1 MGPISATPTLPLVLP
16 QGEGAPLTGKVG
28 AGAGIGPA
36 TGLGAGAAEK
46 VAGEGGELFSE
57 MLSAAAASANQRI
70 NQGQAAGEAFAAG
83 ASDDIHGTMLALS
96 QADIELKLVG
106 AVRNKVIDAFYELWR
121 MQI

>member
-1 MGPISATPTLPLVLP
+1 MAPITAATLPLVLP
-16 QGEGAPLTGKVG
+16 PGEAAPLTGKAANA
-28 AGAGIGPA
+28 AGA
-36 TGLGAGAAEK
+36 
-46 VAGEGGELFSE
+46 VAGEGGDMFGEL
-57 MLSAAAASANQRI
+57 LSAAAAAANQRI

-106 AVRNKVIDAFYELWR
+106 SVRNKVIDAFYELWR

>member
-28 AGAGIGPA
+28 EGAGIG
-36 TGLGAGAAEK
+36 AGAADK
-46 VAGEGGELFSE
+46 VAGEGGDLFGE
-57 MLSAAAASANQRI
+57 MLSAAAATANQRI

>member
-1 MGPISATPTLPLVLP
+1 MAPVSPTSLPLVLP
-16 QGEGAPLTGKVG
+16 QGEGSA
-28 AGAGIGPA
+28 
-36 TGLGAGAAEK
+36 LGADKAVGT
-46 VAGEGGELFSE
+46 GEGGEMFGEL
-57 MLSAAAASANQRI
+57 LSAAAASANQRI

-106 AVRNKVIDAFYELWR
+106 SVRNKVIDAFYELWR

>member
-1 MGPISATPTLPLVLP
+1 MAPVAAASVLPLVLP
-16 QGEGAPLTGKVG
+16 QGEASPVDTG
-28 AGAGIGPA
+28 
-36 TGLGAGAAEK
+36 K
-46 VAGEGGELFSE
+46 VAGEGADLFGD
-57 MLSAAAASANQRI
+57 MLAAAAASANQRI

-106 AVRNKVIDAFYELWR
+106 SVRNKVIDAFYELWR